1 MFFRINNVHP
11 PTVEVDAVGII
22 TNKTSPTQLRL
33 VSPTRVV
40 GEAVS
45 STAAQ
50 TTTSPTNITTAVV
63 GGGPAK
69 EVNVEREIGRRGER
83 FLVSP
88 GARWDR
94 AEVHLLSERED
105 SLTQSL
111 AGIPCGA
118 SGTAAKGGAESGGAS
133 FLAPDMS

>member
-1 MFFRINNVHP
+1 MCIHRLSRWMP
-11 PTVEVDAVGII
+11 SGTASS
-22 TNKTSPTQLRL
+22 SPTKPTQTLLRP

-50 TTTSPTNITTAVV
+50 TTTNPTNITTVVV

-69 EVNVEREIGRRGER
+69 EVR

-88 GARWDR
+88 SARWDR
-94 AEVHLLSERED
+94 AEVRLLEKGLFD
-105 SLTQSL
+105 KSL

-118 SGTAAKGGAESGGAS
+118 SGTAAKGGAESGGAI
-133 FLAPDMS
+133 FAAPDMS